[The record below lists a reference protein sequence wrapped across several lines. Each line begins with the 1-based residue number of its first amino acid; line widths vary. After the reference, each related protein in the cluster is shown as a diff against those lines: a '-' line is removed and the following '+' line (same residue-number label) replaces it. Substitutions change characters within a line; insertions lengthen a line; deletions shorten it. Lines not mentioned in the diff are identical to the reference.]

1 MESTLKLNT
10 TETVVLLSALNII
23 TLKGSDAKIV
33 ANLQYKLEAV
43 QQQNLKKEEAEEQK
57 KEDSFVEMVKG

>member
-43 QQQNLKKEEAEEQK
+43 QQQNVKKEEAEEQK
-57 KEDSFVEMVKG
+57 KEDSFVEMVKA

>member
-43 QQQNLKKEEAEEQK
+43 QQQNLKREKC
-57 KEDSFVEMVKG
+57 

>member
-57 KEDSFVEMVKG
+57 KEDSFTEMING